1 MHKQA
6 AMDYA
11 ARVVDTVNKRQ
22 ARFKE
27 LNRTD
32 ELEQRQKQ
40 AASAMSECTNRRDIR
55 RRNSLQR
62 ESEMVHREIQR
73 RTRKSEIFVAL
84 TNDIEE
90 AMHIAHSSKFI
101 AAPHTP
107 VQKRCIEDGPKPKTK
122 AEQFA
127 DDVVLIYEDVFLID
141 DGERL
146 QDARAQVDDICSN
159 CGMLMERNLQLSYLV
174 CPNIECQH
182 MRWYMDTSTY
192 SSSTYTTTRMDIS
205 KNAPK
210 CVTHYST
217 FLNTCQ
223 GKTTKKFPRDFLMK
237 ICYYC
242 YVEGARKPEDI
253 TKEMI
258 NKAQKYIGVTEYN
271 ISTILK
277 TQLRGS
283 SLRLPPEVIKKLQLL
298 FKALWPVFAQM
309 KAELDPKRANMIN
322 FNFVSRVL
330 CRLLGYDIFL
340 PLFDKF
346 RMPLNEIK
354 HSAFMRQ
361 MFAHLGWMWEDQKL
375 TDIPDS
381 VLDEF
386 EEREGCY
393 FDYTDVVE
401 EGDVNMDE

>member
-1 MHKQA
+1 MEC
-6 AMDYA
+6 A
-11 ARVVDTVNKRQ
+11 ARVLDTVSKRQ
-22 ARFKE
+22 KRFHE
-27 LNRTD
+27 LNRVD

-40 AASAMSECTNRRDIR
+40 ALAAIGECTNRRDIR
-55 RRNSLQR
+55 RRNWLQR
-62 ESEMVHREIQR
+62 ESETVYREMQR
-73 RTRKSEIFVAL
+73 RSRKTAIFSAL
-84 TNDIEE
+84 THDIEE
-90 AMHIAHSSKFI
+90 AMHIANSSKYI
-101 AAPHTP
+101 APHAP
-107 VQKRCIEDGPKPKTK
+107 VVKRPTDDAPKTKTK

-174 CPNIECQH
+174 CPNLECQH

-192 SSSTYTTTRMDIS
+192 SSSTYTTTRMDLS

-223 GKTTKKFPRDFLMK
+223 GKTTKKFPREFLMK

-242 YVEGARKPEDI
+242 YVEGARAPEDI

-258 NKAQKYIGVTEYN
+258 NKAQKYIGVTEYK

-361 MFAHLGWMWEDQKL
+361 MFAHLGWIWEDQKL

-393 FDYTDVVE
+393 FDYADGVE
-401 EGDVNMDE
+401 EGDVDLDE